1 MKFPICKACL
11 KNELLCDS
19 CARKV
24 GDKLIKIDEIKMFR
38 LLNRI
43 SKKYEILKDAEID
56 RVVNSNNMILI
67 MTDRK
72 NASKI
77 IGKDGG
83 MAERLSKSLGKQIRV
98 VSEMSSLEDFVEE
111 IFYSTPIIGINVFYG
126 EKDQYKVKIPSS
138 EEGRLPIEPE
148 KFSKIVKSIFSV
160 DAEIVFE

>member
-1 MKFPICKACL
+1 MKFPICKVCL

-43 SKKYEILKDAEID
+43 SKKYDILKDAEIN
-56 RVVNSNNMILI
+56 RVVNSNNMVLI
-67 MTDRK
+67 MTDRE

-77 IGKDGG
+77 IGKEGG
-83 MAERLSKSLGKQIRV
+83 MVERLSKSLGKRIRV

-126 EKDQYKVKIPSS
+126 EKDQYRVKIPSS
-138 EEGRLPIEPE
+138 EKERLPIEPE
-148 KFSKIVKSIFSV
+148 KFSKIVKSIFGL